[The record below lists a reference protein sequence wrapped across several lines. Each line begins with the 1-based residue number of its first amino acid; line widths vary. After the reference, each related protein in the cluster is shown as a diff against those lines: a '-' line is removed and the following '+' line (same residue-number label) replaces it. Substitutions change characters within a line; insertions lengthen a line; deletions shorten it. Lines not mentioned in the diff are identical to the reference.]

1 MNNPVVL
8 DSKTELNEQTAQ
20 DVRLQL
26 RQDADV
32 QRIYNAVDIKDQL
45 ELIELGK
52 EPSMEISRF
61 ADQILHTMSLSKIED
76 SGELL
81 KQLGKIMD
89 RFDSKDFAE
98 EKSGFFSRMFKKA
111 DKMIEQIFSKYQ
123 TMGREIDKVYVE
135 ITKYQDEMK
144 KSIGTLDGL
153 YEQNL
158 KYYLD
163 LEKYVV
169 AGEMLLERLNTELVP
184 MYEERVRNN
193 DQLAGIELESLKNSV
208 EILEQRIDDLE
219 KARMVALLTAPQI
232 RMIQRGNNKLIG
244 KINTAFITTIPI
256 FKNGIIQ
263 AVNAKRQKLVADSMA
278 ELDSR
283 TNELLKKNAQN
294 IATQSVEVARL
305 SGSSSIKMETLE
317 ETWNIISRGMQ
328 ETQQI
333 EEQNKRE
340 REESRKRMATLT
352 ENIKKR
358 ITRVNE
364 KAMRTIPH
372 CLLVFLR

>member
-278 ELDSR
+278 ELDRR

-294 IATQSVEVARL
+294 IATQSV
-305 SGSSSIKMETLE
+305 
-317 ETWNIISRGMQ
+317 
-328 ETQQI
+328 
-333 EEQNKRE
+333 
-340 REESRKRMATLT
+340 
-352 ENIKKR
+352 
-358 ITRVNE
+358 
-364 KAMRTIPH
+364 
-372 CLLVFLR
+372 

>member
-8 DSKTELNEQTAQ
+8 DPKTELNEQTAQ

-278 ELDSR
+278 EL
-283 TNELLKKNAQN
+283 
-294 IATQSVEVARL
+294 
-305 SGSSSIKMETLE
+305 
-317 ETWNIISRGMQ
+317 
-328 ETQQI
+328 
-333 EEQNKRE
+333 
-340 REESRKRMATLT
+340 
-352 ENIKKR
+352 
-358 ITRVNE
+358 
-364 KAMRTIPH
+364 
-372 CLLVFLR
+372 

>member
-1 MNNPVVL
+1 
-8 DSKTELNEQTAQ
+8 
-20 DVRLQL
+20 
-26 RQDADV
+26 
-32 QRIYNAVDIKDQL
+32 
-45 ELIELGK
+45 
-52 EPSMEISRF
+52 
-61 ADQILHTMSLSKIED
+61 
-76 SGELL
+76 
-81 KQLGKIMD
+81 
-89 RFDSKDFAE
+89 
-98 EKSGFFSRMFKKA
+98 
-111 DKMIEQIFSKYQ
+111 
-123 TMGREIDKVYVE
+123 
-135 ITKYQDEMK
+135 
-144 KSIGTLDGL
+144 
-153 YEQNL
+153 
-158 KYYLD
+158 
-163 LEKYVV
+163 
-169 AGEMLLERLNTELVP
+169 
-184 MYEERVRNN
+184 
-193 DQLAGIELESLKNSV
+193 
-208 EILEQRIDDLE
+208 
-219 KARMVALLTAPQI
+219 MVALLTAPQI

-278 ELDSR
+278 ELDRR

-352 ENIKKR
+352 ENIKR

-372 CLLVFLR
+372 CLLVSLH

>member
-26 RQDADV
+26 RQDAEV

-61 ADQILHTMSLSKIED
+61 ADQILHTMSLSKVED

-123 TMGREIDKVYVE
+123 TMGREMDKVYVE

-184 MYEERVRNN
+184 MYEERIRNN

-278 ELDSR
+278 EL
-283 TNELLKKNAQN
+283 
-294 IATQSVEVARL
+294 
-305 SGSSSIKMETLE
+305 
-317 ETWNIISRGMQ
+317 
-328 ETQQI
+328 
-333 EEQNKRE
+333 
-340 REESRKRMATLT
+340 
-352 ENIKKR
+352 
-358 ITRVNE
+358 
-364 KAMRTIPH
+364 
-372 CLLVFLR
+372 

>member
-278 ELDSR
+278 ELDRR
-283 TNELLKKNAQN
+283 TKYRNAKC
-294 IATQSVEVARL
+294 
-305 SGSSSIKMETLE
+305 GSSE
-317 ETWNIISRGMQ
+317 IIRFFQ
-328 ETQQI
+328 
-333 EEQNKRE
+333 
-340 REESRKRMATLT
+340 
-352 ENIKKR
+352 
-358 ITRVNE
+358 
-364 KAMRTIPH
+364 H
-372 CLLVFLR
+372 